1 MEFFV
6 GEEIETMNKNTS
18 LENDLN
24 HIRSK
29 YHKNHG
35 KMQFFDLSPHFI
47 YQITHSNYLFRTFR
61 DFVVCELIKKT
72 EFKNSIHFTKK
83 K

>member
-35 KMQFFDLSPHFI
+35 KMQFFDLKPAF
-47 YQITHSNYLFRTFR
+47 YLPNYPFQLFVPNISRLCR
-61 DFVVCELIKKT
+61 LWIDKKT